1 MPLTVFFAIIFAAL
15 LHAIWNAMV
24 KKGDDKYI
32 SLTAIVLGH
41 VPISII
47 VIFFTPI
54 LSLQSIPY
62 VFISAIFLS
71 GYEWCLLSAYRLE
84 DYTKVY
90 PIARGTAP
98 IFIVTLSLLLFG
110 ISISKFEL
118 MGILAISFGI
128 IILSFQHNRNF
139 KNYSA
144 VVYALT
150 TGLFISFYSISDGY
164 GGRVSDSP
172 LNYTAWLMILNAVIF
187 SILLTI
193 MNKPGVVK
201 GVFREGKKIFFIG
214 GTLSYTVYGTIVWAF
229 TQAPVPLV
237 AALRETSIIFALLI
251 GTFFLKEKFTF
262 FKNSRSIDYFF
273 WCNTIKI
280 LLKI

>member
-1 MPLTVFFAIIFAAL
+1 MSLNIFLIVILAAF

-24 KKGDDKYI
+24 KREDDKYF

-41 VPISII
+41 VPISIV
-47 VIFFTPI
+47 VIFFTPT
-54 LSLQSIPY
+54 LSMQSIPY
-62 VFISAIFLS
+62 IFASAIFLA

-98 IFIVTLSLLLFG
+98 IFIVILSLLFLN
-110 ISISKFEL
+110 INISKSEL
-118 MGILAISFGI
+118 IGILVISFGI
-128 IILSFQHNRNF
+128 IILGFQSIRTF

-144 VVYALT
+144 IVYAVA
-150 TGLFISFYSISDGY
+150 TGIFISCYSISDSF
-164 GGRVSDSP
+164 GGRLSNSP
-172 LNYTAWLMILNAVIF
+172 LNYTAWLMILNAIFF
-187 SILLTI
+187 SILLKI
-193 MNKPGVVK
+193 MNMPTVPLKVLNK
-201 GVFREGKKIFFIG
+201 GKKIFFIG
-214 GTLSYTVYGTIVWAF
+214 GTLSYIVYGTIVWAF

-262 FKNSRSIDYFF
+262 LKAVATFIIFF
-273 WCNTIKI
+273 GVL
-280 LLKI
+280 LLKFY

>member
-1 MPLTVFFAIIFAAL
+1 MSLTVFIAVILAAF

-24 KKGDDKYI
+24 KKGDNKYV

-47 VIFFTPI
+47 VIFFTPLI
-54 LSLQSIPY
+54 SVQSIPY
-62 VFISAIFLS
+62 ILISAVFLS

-98 IFIVTLSLLLFG
+98 IFIIIISLLLF
-110 ISISKFEL
+110 SLNISKFEL
-118 MGILAISFGI
+118 IGVLVISFGI
-128 IILSFQHNRNF
+128 IILSLQNIKTF

-144 VVYALT
+144 AGYALS

-187 SILLTI
+187 PILLVI
-193 MNKPGVVK
+193 MNKQEVVK
-201 GVFREGKKIFFIG
+201 KVFSEEKKTFFIG
-214 GTLSYTVYGTIVWAF
+214 GTLSYTVYGTIIWAF

-237 AALRETSIIFALLI
+237 AALREISIIFALLI
-251 GTFFLKEKFTF
+251 GTVFLNEKLNILKISAVLTIFFG
-262 FKNSRSIDYFF
+262 I
-273 WCNTIKI
+273 I
-280 LLKI
+280 LLKFF

>member
-1 MPLTVFFAIIFAAL
+1 MSLNIFLIVILAAF

-24 KKGDDKYI
+24 KREDDKYF

-41 VPISII
+41 VPISIV
-47 VIFFTPI
+47 VIFLTPT
-54 LSLQSIPY
+54 LSIQSIPY
-62 VFISAIFLS
+62 IFASAIFLA

-98 IFIVTLSLLLFG
+98 IFIVILSLLFLN
-110 ISISKFEL
+110 INISKSEL
-118 MGILAISFGI
+118 IGILVISFGI
-128 IILSFQHNRNF
+128 IILGFQYIKTF

-144 VVYALT
+144 MIYAIA
-150 TGLFISFYSISDGY
+150 TGIFISCYSISDGF
-164 GGRVSDSP
+164 GGRLSNSP
-172 LNYTAWLMILNAVIF
+172 LNYTAWLMILNAVFF
-187 SILLTI
+187 SILLKI
-193 MNKPGVVK
+193 MNIPRVPLKVLN
-201 GVFREGKKIFFIG
+201 EGKKIFFIG
-214 GTLSYTVYGTIVWAF
+214 GTLSYIVYGTIVWAF

-262 FKNSRSIDYFF
+262 LKAVATFIIFF
-273 WCNTIKI
+273 GVV
-280 LLKI
+280 LLKFY

>member
-1 MPLTVFFAIIFAAL
+1 MPLSVFFAIIFAAL

-47 VIFFTPI
+47 VIFFTPVI
-54 LSLQSIPY
+54 SVQSIPY
-62 VFISAIFLS
+62 ILISAVFLS

-98 IFIVTLSLLLFG
+98 IFIIIISLFLF
-110 ISISKFEL
+110 SLNISKFEL
-118 MGILAISFGI
+118 IGVLVISFGI
-128 IILSFQHNRNF
+128 IILGLQNIKTF

-144 VVYALT
+144 IMYALG
-150 TGLFISFYSISDGY
+150 TGFFISCYSITDGF
-164 GGRVSDSP
+164 GGRLSASP
-172 LNYTAWLMILNAVIF
+172 LNYTAWLMILNAIIF
-187 SILLTI
+187 SILLRI

-201 GVFREGKKIFFIG
+201 KVLSKGKKIFFIG
-214 GTLSYTVYGTIVWAF
+214 GTLSYIVYGTIIWAF
-229 TQAPVPLV
+229 TQASVPSV

-251 GTFFLKEKFTF
+251 GTFFLREKFTPLKTAAVLTIF
-262 FKNSRSIDYFF
+262 FGI
-273 WCNTIKI
+273 I
-280 LLKI
+280 LLKFF

>member
-32 SLTAIVLGH
+32 SLTAVVLGH

-54 LSLQSIPY
+54 ISFQSIPY
-62 VFISAIFLS
+62 IFISAIFLS

-98 IFIVTLSLLLFG
+98 IFIVVLSLLLFNT
-110 ISISKFEL
+110 IISKFEL
-118 MGILAISFGI
+118 IGILVISFGI
-128 IILSFQHNRNF
+128 IILGLQNIKTF

-144 VVYALT
+144 VVYAIS
-150 TGLFISFYSISDGY
+150 TGLFISCYSISDGY
-164 GGRVSDSP
+164 GGRLSASP

-187 SILLTI
+187 SILLRI
-193 MNKPGVVK
+193 MNKPGVIKKVLS
-201 GVFREGKKIFFIG
+201 EGKKIFFIG
-214 GTLSYTVYGTIVWAF
+214 GTLSYVVYGTIVWAF
-229 TQAPVPLV
+229 TQASVPTV

-262 FKNSRSIDYFF
+262 LKTAAVLTIFF
-273 WCNTIKI
+273 GVI
-280 LLKI
+280 LLKFF